1 MSYAILMAKGFA
13 PAAERNR
20 QPILDVLRRVL
31 PATGLVL
38 EVASGTG
45 QHAIFFSEHLSD
57 LRWQPTDASSEAL
70 LSIGAWVEEVG
81 RENLLSPF
89 ELDVRWQRWPVGKAD
104 ALLCINMIHISPW
117 ETTEALFRGA
127 GELLAHGSHLITYG
141 PYRLHGE
148 HTASSNAAFDENLRS
163 RNARWGVRDV
173 EELTDLGGQ
182 TGFTLEEQVSMPA
195 NNMTLVWT
203 RNAQRSDARN
213 DGSQK
218 SITK

>member
-1 MSYAILMAKGFA
+1 MGYAIVMAKGFA

-31 PATGLVL
+31 PPRGLVL

-45 QHAIFFSEHLSD
+45 QHAIFFSEHLRD
-57 LRWQPTDASSEAL
+57 LRWQPTDASPEAL
-70 LSIGAWVEEVG
+70 QSIGAWAAEATPP
-81 RENLLSPF
+81 NLLPPI
-89 ELDVRWQRWPVGKAD
+89 ELDVLSPDWPVREAD

-117 ETTEALFRGA
+117 ETTEALFQGA
-127 GELLAHGSHLITYG
+127 TKVLAAGSPLVTYG

-148 HTASSNAAFDENLRS
+148 HTAQSNEAFDQSLRS

-173 EELTDLGGQ
+173 DDLVELGAQ
-182 TGFTLEEQVSMPA
+182 TGFSLQERVGMPA

-203 RNAQRSDARN
+203 RDA
-213 DGSQK
+213 
-218 SITK
+218 